1 MTLQSSAGYRDG
13 TGFAT
18 PTRRT
23 DLLFKGAPPVQ
34 KCQYRIISLGVT
46 YLSSII
52 VLSNMPA
59 CAQPQLIA
67 NSQLNQSRI
76 HDTVDRASYASGLPV
91 NHPLAVTLVNR
102 AELHEI
108 FRERAAANHQS
119 DPWRARQTAYQTMGF
134 SPEGGQDSHENIG
147 LLSRSAAGLYI
158 PSQQTLYI
166 VSEPARSEKGGIY
179 LNSLGNLGDELT
191 LAHEVVHALQ
201 HQHFPEAFKDA
212 PVWQQQA
219 DANTALQAAIEG
231 DANLRAAQ
239 SMGLLGTARDPE
251 EVIEFSRDR
260 KFQPLSDESAL
271 VHERV
276 VFPYI
281 YGYRFAYHEGK
292 NGLKT
297 LPASTEQI
305 IHIKTKGRTP
315 FLAIDLS
322 EFSGMAE
329 TIGCRVMFQDTMGE
343 LLVSLWLRSLN
354 SSVDQAAWNGWD
366 GDRWVVAD
374 CGQSREVAWLT
385 SWDTEED
392 AREFERAVTKV
403 APEWQWRANL
413 KSDIALDL
421 RGRDVIVSTSGLRPQ
436 IDQLIQLAKRK
447 RVSTREELAAH
458 FTAPVLHSPQ
468 R

>member
-1 MTLQSSAGYRDG
+1 MQ
-13 TGFAT
+13 
-18 PTRRT
+18 
-23 DLLFKGAPPVQ
+23 Q
-34 KCQYRIISLGVT
+34 CQYRIISLGIT
-46 YLSSII
+46 YLSAII
-52 VLSNMPA
+52 ALSNMPA

-67 NSQLNQSRI
+67 NSQLDQSRI

-91 NHPLAVTLVNR
+91 NHPLDVALVNR
-102 AELHEI
+102 AQLHEM
-108 FRERAAANHQS
+108 FREQAAANHQS
-119 DPWRARQTAYQTMGF
+119 EAWSLRQTAYQTMGF
-134 SPEGGQDSHENIG
+134 LPEGGQDSHENIG
-147 LLSRSAAGLYI
+147 LLSRSAAGLYM
-158 PSQQTLYI
+158 PRQQTLYI

-191 LAHEVVHALQ
+191 LAHEIVHALQ
-201 HQHFPEAFKDA
+201 HQHFPEVFKDA

-276 VFPYI
+276 VFPYT

-315 FLAIDLS
+315 FLAIDLG
-322 EFSGMAE
+322 EFSGMVE

-354 SSVDQAAWNGWD
+354 ASIDHAAWDGWD
-366 GDRWVVAD
+366 GDRWVVAN

-385 SWDTEED
+385 SWDTEQD
-392 AREFERAVTKV
+392 AREFERAVAKV
-403 APEWQWRANL
+403 ASEWQWRANL
-413 KSDIALDL
+413 QSDIAIDL
-421 RGRDVIVSTSGLRPQ
+421 RGRDVIVSTSGLRLQ
-436 IDQLIQLAKRK
+436 NDDLVQLAKRK

-458 FTAPVLHSPQ
+458 FTAPVLHSPHP
-468 R
+468 